1 MNIQILVS
9 CAGIDFSFAAG
20 EITEISAEIGKDL
33 IKAGYAEEVKPAS
46 AKKAKTDTSKGDAD
60 AET

>member
-1 MNIQILVS
+1 MKIQILVS

-20 EITEISAEIGKDL
+20 EITEVSTELAKDL
-33 IKAGYAEEVKPAS
+33 IKAGYAEEVKIS
-46 AKKAKTDTSKGDAD
+46 SSKKPKTDTTKGDTN

>member
-1 MNIQILVS
+1 MKIQILVS
-9 CAGIDFSFAAG
+9 CAGLNFSYIKG
-20 EITEISAEIGKDL
+20 EVADVSTELGKDL